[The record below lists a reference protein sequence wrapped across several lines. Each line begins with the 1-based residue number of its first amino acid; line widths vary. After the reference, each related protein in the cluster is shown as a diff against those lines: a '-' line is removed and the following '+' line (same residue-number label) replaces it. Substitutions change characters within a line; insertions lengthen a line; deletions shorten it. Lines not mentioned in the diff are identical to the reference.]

1 MFDSMRA
8 DFGYPLGVIR
18 PARLAPRPLSGLA
31 ELLGVGRTENL
42 QNGLGILSGVTLDS
56 RAVRPGDLYAALP
69 GTRTHGAAYSDQA
82 VAAGAVAILTDPD
95 GRDRAS
101 RTGLPVFVVSNPR
114 ERLGDV
120 SCWIYGDPSRLMTM
134 IGVTGTSGKTTTSY
148 LCEAGL
154 RAAGHTTGLVGGVE
168 IKIGAEL
175 VRAALTTPEAPDLQ
189 ALLAVMAERGVTAA
203 AMEVSSHSLALG
215 RVAGTRFGV
224 AVFTNLSQDHLDF
237 HAGFEDYFRAKAK
250 LFTPAYSAVGVVNVA
265 DRYGRRLVAEATVPV
280 TTFCADAASGAYA
293 QAEWRAADV
302 RCGADGSTFRI
313 VGPGGVEA
321 DASVTLPGPFNVA
334 NALGAI
340 VALVEA
346 GISLPVAVR
355 GIASLP
361 GVPGRLEPVDEGQ
374 DFTVL
379 VDYAHKPGAVEAVLG
394 TLRPLTTGRL
404 TIVLGCGGDRDR
416 TKRPIMGEIAARR
429 SDVAVFTNDNP
440 RSEDPWAVLNAM
452 VGGVLTVP
460 EDERAHVIVE
470 PDRAAAIALA
480 VGRARRGDVVLVAGK
495 GHEQGQYIAGEVL
508 PFDDREVVR
517 RALCERRSGTR
528 GEATGTAAVA
538 ADDEE
543 QP

>member
-1 MFDSMRA
+1 MFGSMRA

-31 ELLGVGRTENL
+31 ELLGVGRTES
-42 QNGLGILSGVTLDS
+42 IRSGFGTLCGATLDS
-56 RAVRPGDLYAALP
+56 RAVQPGDLYAALP
-69 GTRTHGAAYSDQA
+69 GARTHGAAYSDQA

-95 GRDRAS
+95 GRDRAA
-101 RTGLPVFVVSNPR
+101 RTGVPVFVVSNPR

-120 SCWIYGDPSRLMTM
+120 SCWIFGDPSHQMTM

-168 IKIGAEL
+168 IKIGPEL
-175 VRAALTTPEAPDLQ
+175 VRASLTTPEAPDLQ
-189 ALLAVMAERGVTAA
+189 ALLAVMVERGVTAT

-215 RVAGTRFGV
+215 RVAGTRYGV

-302 RCGADGSTFRI
+302 RCGADGSTFRV

-321 DASVTLPGPFNVA
+321 DASVTLPGLFNVA

-346 GISLPVAVR
+346 GVDLADAVVGVA
-355 GIASLP
+355 SCP
-361 GVPGRLEPVDEGQ
+361 GVPGRLQRVQLPSWGAARVPHGASGLPDT
-374 DFTVL
+374 F
-379 VDYAHKPGAVEAVLG
+379 VDYSHKPGAVEAVLG
-394 TLRPLTTGRL
+394 ALRPVTSGEL
-404 TIVLGCGGDRDR
+404 IVVLGCGGDRDR
-416 TKRPIMGEIAARR
+416 GKRPLMGAA
-429 SDVAVFTNDNP
+429 AVRLADLAIFTSDNP
-440 RSEDPWAVLNAM
+440 RSEDPLGILAEMLH
-452 VGGVLTVP
+452 GVLGVP
-460 EDERAHVIVE
+460 QGDRARLIIE
-470 PDRAAAIALA
+470 PDRAAAIDLAVALA
-480 VGRARRGDVVLVAGK
+480 GKGDVVLVAGK
-495 GHEQGQYIAGEVL
+495 GHETGQYVAGTVL
-508 PFDDREVVR
+508 PFDDIEV
-517 RALCERRSGTR
+517 
-528 GEATGTAAVA
+528 TAAA
-538 ADDEE
+538 LARHAGLATDGTT
-543 QP
+543 Q